1 MKNLVL
7 LILLLPL
14 FTNCQTEKNVVSKYP
29 ANVGDITFDEKL
41 DDPQFKR
48 CLDER
53 YSFQYYND
61 SKGLQYKGE
70 KIEIERK
77 LEAIH
82 LKSNPNSN
90 GYITIRFVVNCEGQT
105 GMFRVQQ
112 MNENYEEIAFD
123 NKLTNQL
130 LDFTK
135 KLEGW
140 IPKEYQGK
148 KLDYY
153 QYLTFKIENGKVS
166 EILP

>member
-7 LILLLPL
+7 LILLLSL
-14 FTNCQTEKNVVSKYP
+14 FTHCQTEKNVVSKYP
-29 ANVGDITFDEKL
+29 ANVGDITFDKKL

-48 CLDER
+48 CLDEK

-61 SKGLQYKGE
+61 SKGLQFKGE

-77 LEAIH
+77 LETLH
-82 LKSNPNSN
+82 LKSNPDSN
-90 GYITIRFVVNCEGQT
+90 GYITIRFIVNCEGKT
-105 GMFRVQQ
+105 GIFRMQQ

>member
-1 MKNLVL
+1 MRNLVV

-14 FTNCQTEKNVVSKYP
+14 FTHCQTEKNVVSKYP
-29 ANVGDITFDEKL
+29 ANVGDIAFDEKS
-41 DDPQFKR
+41 DDSQFKR
-48 CLDER
+48 CLDEK

-61 SKGLQYKGE
+61 SKGFQFKGE
-70 KIEIERK
+70 KIELERK
-77 LEAIH
+77 LETLN
-82 LKSNPNSN
+82 LKSNPASN
-90 GYITIRFVVNCEGQT
+90 GFITIRFLVNCEGKT

-112 MNENYEEIAFD
+112 MNEHYEESAFD
-123 NKLTNQL
+123 KNLNEQL

-135 KLEGW
+135 KLNGW
-140 IPKEYQGK
+140 MAKEYRGL